1 MSKVKSVCSLVG
13 ALGGGVLMTGTVFAF
28 VSVAS
33 AGAVAFAVGTIS
45 CGKVGSMIG
54 NVIENNPAAI
64 SIANAVYDSG
74 KLPKEYIDM
83 EEY

>member
-28 VSVAS
+28 VPVAS

-45 CGKVGSMIG
+45 CGKVGSMI
-54 NVIENNPAAI
+54 
-64 SIANAVYDSG
+64 Y
-74 KLPKEYIDM
+74 
-83 EEY
+83 